1 VTKKSKISR
10 TQDRQPMLMLVCGE
24 TGIGKTYRTVQE
36 IAQYVQDNEQSG
48 KKARKVL
55 AFDVNDDDFTM
66 FPTVHPDH
74 LDQFKQTIAR
84 RVRPLTKYGAM
95 MTLTEKRSVVEQM
108 VANFKSGLL
117 VLEDIDKF
125 MVGAKGQAVVGILC
139 ANRHSDLDILISHQS
154 IAKITTTEWQNATWL
169 RLHKQVDDI
178 YRYRGRIPNYPLV
191 RIATFII
198 EEQYDL
204 ANKAFE
210 SGQINEL
217 EFLTRKSFFLYVD
230 MRRLKLHGCSRK
242 TFIRAAKRYV
252 DQEEGRKVKML
263 MQETNAHGKAVHHSR
278 TDAVISCISG
288 LLRHHQEK
296 FINPIEET

>member
-1 VTKKSKISR
+1 MAKKVKISA
-10 TQDRQPMLMLVCGE
+10 TKDRQPMLMLVCGE

-36 IAQYVQDNEQSG
+36 IAQYVKDNRSSG

-74 LDQFKQTIAR
+74 LNEFKQPIAR
-84 RVRPLTKYGAM
+84 RVRPLTKHGAM
-95 MTLTEKRSVVEQM
+95 MTLSEKRLVAEQM

-178 YRYRGRIPNYPLV
+178 YRYRGRIPNYSLV

-210 SGQINEL
+210 QGQINEL
-217 EFLTRKSFFLYVD
+217 EFLIRKSYFLYVD

-242 TFIRAAKRYV
+242 AFIRAAKRYV
-252 DQEEGRKVKML
+252 DQEEGRKIKML
-263 MQETNAHGKAVHHSR
+263 LQETDAHGKALYMTR
-278 TDAVISCISG
+278 TDAVMACINS

-296 FINPIEET
+296 FINPIKKT